1 VPGIGDN
8 RFREYFMLV
17 PLRRIR
23 RQFSVRKLS
32 CNFLK
37 GRLVFVQIIIHAVVI
52 TCQRVLSVPECI
64 SQTVDNI

>member
-1 VPGIGDN
+1 
-8 RFREYFMLV
+8 
-17 PLRRIR
+17 
-23 RQFSVRKLS
+23 LS